1 MKSPGV
7 LQVGVIGAGEVAQVI
22 HLPTLFLLS
31 HLYSVVAIC
40 DVSQNAATHCAK
52 KFHIPRATTD
62 PHELIGLPEV
72 DVVFNLTS
80 DQFHAPYTIAALQAG
95 KNVMLEKPLT
105 LSIKAGLA
113 ILEAEKAAQGPRVFV
128 GYMRRYAPSFT
139 EAFKREISSI
149 PRILYARSRDI
160 VGPNSHFVSQ
170 SGTNSLKF
178 TDYPAEA
185 SKAAKEGLDA
195 LLREALG
202 DGGITSSKAEYWRF
216 LASLGSHDLSLMR
229 EALGFPES
237 VAGVSVN
244 HPFYSAIFN
253 YRNASGDREPFSV
266 TYESGI
272 DAVPRFDAHL
282 AVYGETKTVSI
293 QYDTPY
299 VKGLPIKVRVDEL
312 VDGQAVTREVL
323 ASYEDAYT
331 VELKEMYECFISGK
345 EIKTSV
351 EDAMHDL
358 KLWTMMMEKHNEDSV
373 AKNSK

>member
-31 HLYSVVAIC
+31 HLYTVVAIC

-202 DGGITSSKAEYWRF
+202 DGSITSPKAEYWRF

-358 KLWTMMMEKHNEDSV
+358 RLWTMMMEKYNEDSV